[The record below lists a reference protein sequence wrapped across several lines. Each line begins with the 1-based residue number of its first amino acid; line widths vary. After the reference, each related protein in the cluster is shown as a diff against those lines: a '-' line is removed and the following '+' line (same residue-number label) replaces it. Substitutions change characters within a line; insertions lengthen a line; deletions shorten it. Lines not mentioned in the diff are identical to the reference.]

1 MENNILYNGYP
12 SMEEIRRANGYPSE
26 ERFAKG
32 PVAVT
37 ECVQEIPCN
46 PCEGACPFHAI
57 TVGEPITNC
66 PHVDEDKCT
75 GCCTCVS
82 ACLQMSRRR
91 TA

>member
-46 PCEGACPFHAI
+46 PCGIQTDLRPA
-57 TVGEPITNC
+57 
-66 PHVDEDKCT
+66 
-75 GCCTCVS
+75 S
-82 ACLQMSRRR
+82 APSRR
-91 TA
+91 